1 MYRGNER
8 AAEDWEGVGAG
19 EGKVGKE
26 MSGGGNRKG
35 CCASWHGRVCVC
47 VCVCSPPTSF
57 FFFGTGTSGL
67 SLLHPAGCTLF
78 QGSEGLGLLVLG

>member
-1 MYRGNER
+1 M
-8 AAEDWEGVGAG
+8 GAG

-47 VCVCSPPTSF
+47 VPPPPLF
-57 FFFGTGTSGL
+57 FFSELGPRASP
-67 SLLHPAGCTLF
+67 SSILLGAPFSRAVRGWGCWSWGECMGRKRDVHTRR
-78 QGSEGLGLLVLG
+78 E